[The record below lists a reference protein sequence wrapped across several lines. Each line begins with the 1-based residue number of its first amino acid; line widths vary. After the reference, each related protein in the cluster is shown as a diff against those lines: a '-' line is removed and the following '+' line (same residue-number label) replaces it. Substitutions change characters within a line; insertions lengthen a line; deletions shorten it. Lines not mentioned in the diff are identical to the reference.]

1 MKEILNEIINLS
13 SKRLQDARQILK
25 LTQKIKSHIEKKEV
39 QALSQV
45 IALRQRWMKQEEN
58 TRKKIQEKMEELRD
72 RYAIKSVEEIDQEE
86 YCQVKV
92 ILDNRVKIKNIYSI
106 AYQLD
111 QENIKNAEELL
122 EEYKNK
128 IKGLHQGKKAFQT
141 YGKRTTMPSIMINK
155 LK

>member
-1 MKEILNEIINLS
+1 MNEILNESMNLS

-25 LTQKIKSHIEKKEV
+25 LTQEIKGYIEKKEV
-39 QALSQV
+39 QALSQA
-45 IALRQRWMKQEEN
+45 IALRQRWMKQEED

-72 RYAIKSVEEIDQEE
+72 QYAIKSVEEIDQEE

-92 ILDNRVKIKNIYSI
+92 ILENKAKIKNIYSI

-122 EEYKNK
+122 EEYKGK
-128 IKGLHQGKKAFQT
+128 IKGLHQGKRAFQV
-141 YGKRTTMPSIMINK
+141 YGKRPAMPSIMINK

>member
-1 MKEILNEIINLS
+1 MKEILNGIMNLS

-39 QALSQV
+39 QALNQT
-45 IALRQRWMKQEEN
+45 IALRQRWMKQEED
-58 TRKKIQEKMEELRD
+58 TRKKIQEKMEELRGQ
-72 RYAIKSVEEIDQEE
+72 YAIKSVEEINQGE

-122 EEYKNK
+122 EEYKCK
-128 IKGLHQGKKAFQT
+128 IKGLHQGKKAFHA
-141 YGKRTTMPSIMINK
+141 YGKKPSMPSIMINK